1 MGDAKMPNRFSQ
13 LLGNSNN
20 NRDMGRTVETH
31 RVSSPVRKN
40 RPRINNEVQTHD
52 KDIAQYLQRM

>member
-1 MGDAKMPNRFSQ
+1 MPNRFSQ

-20 NRDMGRTVETH
+20 NRDMGRTVEIH
-31 RVSSPVRKN
+31 RVSSPIRKN